1 MRRNRLRR
9 WILATALAL
18 AGALPGGAGENPPAP
33 GFDQAG
39 SDPQAIALADQVM
52 ERLGGHKNWDQTR
65 YLTWRFF
72 GKRLHV
78 WDKWAGNIRFEE
90 EGLVV
95 LMNLNSGQGRAW
107 QEGQELTQPDTVAA
121 KLDRAHRA
129 WINDSYWLVM
139 PYKLKDSGVTLKYK
153 GPGQTQEG
161 RPAEVLAL
169 TFKGVG
175 VTPQNKYE
183 VWVDQ
188 QDHLVTQW
196 AFYADAADAE
206 PKFTGSWANWQ
217 PYGRI
222 WLADDRGR
230 GKHTDIAVF
239 DELPA
244 SVFTDP
250 APVEV
255 LKLGK

>member
-1 MRRNRLRR
+1 MHRR
-9 WILATALAL
+9 ILCLIALVVALAPL
-18 AGALPGGAGENPPAP
+18 PSGAADNPPAA

-52 ERLGGHKNWDQTR
+52 ERLGGRQHWDQTR

-78 WDKWAGNIRFEE
+78 WDKWTGNIRFEE
-90 EGLVV
+90 GEEVV
-95 LMNLNSGQGRAW
+95 LMNINSGAGRAW
-107 QEGQELTQPDTVAA
+107 RAGQELSEPDTLKARLKHA
-121 KLDRAHRA
+121 YEA

-139 PYKLKDSGVTLKYK
+139 PYKLKDSGVTLKYQ
-153 GPGQTQEG
+153 GEGQTQEG
-161 RPAEVLAL
+161 KAAQVLVL

-196 AFYADAADAE
+196 AFFADAADAE
-206 PKFTGSWANWQ
+206 PKFVFPWANWQ
-217 PYGRI
+217 PFGKI

-250 APVEV
+250 APVELMK
-255 LKLGK
+255 LKK

>member
-1 MRRNRLRR
+1 MRRT
-9 WILATALAL
+9 ILSFIALFAL
-18 AGALPGGAGENPPAP
+18 FAAAPSAAAPNPPAP

-52 ERLGGHKNWDQTR
+52 ERLGSRHNWDQTR

-72 GKRLHV
+72 GKRLHL
-78 WDKWAGNIRFEE
+78 WDKWTGKIRFEE
-90 EGLVV
+90 GGLVV
-95 LMNLNSGQGRAW
+95 LMNINTGEGRAW
-107 QEGQELTQPDTVAA
+107 QEGQAVSEPDTLKARLKHA
-121 KLDRAHRA
+121 YEA

-139 PYKLKDSGVTLKYK
+139 PYKLKDSGVTLKYQ
-153 GPGQTQEG
+153 GEGQTQDG
-161 RPAEVLAL
+161 KAAQVLVL

-183 VWVDQ
+183 VWVDR

-196 AFYADAADAE
+196 AYYANAADAE
-206 PKFTGSWANWQ
+206 PKFVGPWANWQ
-217 PYGRI
+217 PYGKI
-222 WLADDRGR
+222 WLADDHGR

-250 APVEV
+250 APVD
-255 LKLGK
+255 LMKLGK